1 MIYNTKIGLII
12 MKEFYFL
19 LGTLFYIWA
28 GYSAIRMLFTVNP
41 YTGFEWILS
50 IMIEVGFGMYFMNKS
65 ADSVR

>member
-1 MIYNTKIGLII
+1 MIYNTKTGFII

-65 ADSVR
+65 ADSV

>member
-1 MIYNTKIGLII
+1 

-28 GYSAIRMLFTVNP
+28 GYSAIRMLFTVNS

-65 ADSVR
+65 ADSI

>member
-1 MIYNTKIGLII
+1 

-19 LGTLFYIWA
+19 LGILFYIWA
-28 GYSAIRMLFTVNP
+28 GYSAIRMLFTVNS

-65 ADSVR
+65 TDDV